1 MEKDI
6 RKLDISR
13 QASATP
19 DHFFRELQIEF
30 LLHELKD
37 PFSVIEAGVRALL
50 EQREKFGPL
59 SPRQERTLQRILRS
73 ALKTKGMLHNLL
85 EVGRSEAGC
94 FDCRKF
100 RVIHAVLSTLLDAV
114 EAMERLSYEEF
125 RKQRIQDNMLEFLD
139 SCGLFLRVAPQ
150 LESLELEQDEAKF
163 CQILGNLVKNALHHR
178 KSSVEISLDQEGD
191 IVIIEVRDDGPGI
204 KPEHREM
211 IFARYAQVP
220 GRGGSEGMRKGH
232 GLGLA
237 GARIL
242 ARRLGGEIE
251 VIAGKTKGAAFRFTL
266 PVKPDVAAEEPAESP
281 FTPDRENSESA
292 C

>member
-1 MEKDI
+1 MKKEIQKSDTP
-6 RKLDISR
+6 R
-13 QASATP
+13 QGSSGP
-19 DHFFRELQIEF
+19 DPFFRELQIEF

-94 FDCRKF
+94 FDCRMF
-100 RVIHAVLSTLLDAV
+100 PLENAVLSTLLDSI

-125 RKQRIQDNMLEFLD
+125 RKQRLQDDVSEFLG
-139 SCGLFLRVAPQ
+139 SCGLMLRISPE
-150 LESLELEQDEAKF
+150 LRRLELEQDEAKF

-178 KSSVEISLDQEGD
+178 KSLVEIDLDRRGD
-191 IVIIEVRDDGPGI
+191 AIIIEVRDDGPGI
-204 KPEHREM
+204 QPEHREM

-220 GRGGSEGMRKGH
+220 GRGGPAAGRKGH

-251 VIAGKTKGAAFRFTL
+251 VVVDRAKGAAFRFTL
-266 PVKPDVAAEEPAESP
+266 PVKPVRPSEASPTSGHAGEE
-281 FTPDRENSESA
+281 TISE
-292 C
+292 